1 MTAERYTVRCYPP
14 TEDGYVQLDA
24 LNAKQRRELSDRIV
38 GNMGAAMQD
47 RINRAP
53 SDYERM
59 VRK

>member
-1 MTAERYTVRCYPP
+1 MRMVRYTVRCYMP
-14 TEDGYVQLDA
+14 TADGYVPIES
-24 LNAKQRRELSDRIV
+24 LNPKQRRELSDRIV

-53 SDYERM
+53 GDYERM